1 MGSEVL
7 LYGYGAVC
15 LSMLVFNIVNSMVM
29 KKQEMRLERKCRI
42 LAGQVE
48 SQLERIREGG
58 SVDEK
63 HIRYLSWKLSHIKNL
78 VAFDHV
84 MEEMEG

>member
-29 KKQEMRLERKCRI
+29 KKQEMRLERTCRI

-48 SQLERIREGG
+48 IQLERIREGG

-63 HIRYLSWKLSHIKNL
+63 HIRYLSYKKFGGL
-78 VAFDHV
+78 
-84 MEEMEG
+84 